1 MNSMDR
7 GGQTAGKDVP
17 AAAVSHPS
25 ILEDLYFDTT
35 DLVDYFHGN
44 ATPSGIQ
51 RFAIEVIRAAV
62 ANRPPGTVH
71 AICFRPEMQDAVEL
85 PLGWFLDQGAPKVQE
100 MVRQL
105 SLSLPKAKRL
115 KGFKGVR
122 YVLKYLEHIYRTD
135 IRALWDKRYQ
145 NRLTPLDLPA
155 NAHVVVLGAV
165 WNFRGYADYL
175 ARQKATRPQMRLS
188 VFVHDL
194 IPWYGNKFVGDGVAP
209 KFLAYMRAYLALADR
224 LVCNSN
230 ATLADV
236 RRFAGEQGLPVP
248 PSTVVPLAHE
258 FPEPA
263 FKVVIPNG
271 EGPEAREGVRRL
283 MGARFVL
290 CVGTIEE
297 RKNSLALLKV
307 WNALA
312 QEHPFDLPLLVF
324 AGRSAEHY
332 KPFMHYA
339 AATGWC
345 GGQAVWLNGV
355 RDGELAWLYENC
367 LFTVFPSFMEGWG
380 LPVGESLWFGK
391 PCVASNTSSLPEVGG
406 DLCDYVDPA
415 DTAALHAAVRRM
427 TFDAA
432 YRESRAAAITAAPL
446 RTWSETCD
454 SLIAA
459 ISAPR
464 A

>member
-1 MNSMDR
+1 MH
-7 GGQTAGKDVP
+7 
-17 AAAVSHPS
+17 AVKEGNRSSGIALPVDGRLPS
-25 ILEDLYFDTT
+25 FGCKDLYFDTT

-62 ANRPPGTVH
+62 ANRPAGTVH
-71 AICFRPEMQDAVEL
+71 AICFRPQMRDVVEV
-85 PLGWFLDQGAPKVQE
+85 PLGWFLDEGAPKVKE
-100 MVRQL
+100 MVRAL

-115 KGFKGVR
+115 KGFKGPR
-122 YVLKYLEHIYRTD
+122 YVLKYLEHFYRTD
-135 IRALWDKRYQ
+135 IRALWDARYQ
-145 NRLTPLDLPA
+145 NRLVPLDLPA

-165 WNFRGYADYL
+165 WNFQGYADFL
-175 ARQKATRPQMRLS
+175 ARQKVRRPGLRLS

-194 IPWYGNKFVGDGVAP
+194 IPWYGNKYVGDGVAP
-209 KFLAYMRAYLALADR
+209 KFLAYLRSYLALADH
-224 LVCNSN
+224 LLCNSK
-230 ATLADV
+230 ATLEDV
-236 RRFAGEQGLPVP
+236 RRFAGEQGLSVP
-248 PSTVVPLAHE
+248 PATVVPLAHE
-258 FPEPA
+258 FPTPA
-263 FKVVIPNG
+263 FTVTIPNG
-271 EGPEAREGVRRL
+271 EGPEARVGVRRL
-283 MGARFVL
+283 VGERFVL

-307 WNALA
+307 WTALA

-332 KPFMHYA
+332 KAFMHYA

-345 GGQAVWLNGV
+345 AGQAVWLNGV

-406 DLCDYVDPA
+406 DLCDYVDPS
-415 DTAALHAAVRRM
+415 DTAALHAAVRRL
-427 TFDAA
+427 TFDDA
-432 YRESRAAAITAAPL
+432 YREASAARIKAARL
-446 RTWSETCD
+446 RTWGETCD
-454 SLIAA
+454 GLLAA
-459 ISAPR
+459 ISR
-464 A
+464 DDE

>member
-1 MNSMDR
+1 MHAMDR
-7 GGQTAGKDVP
+7 GGQTAGKDLP
-17 AAAVSHPS
+17 AAGNATSS
-25 ILEDLYFDTT
+25 IPEHLYFDTT

-51 RFAIEVIRAAV
+51 RFAIEVIRAAA
-62 ANRPPGTVH
+62 ANRPAGSVH
-71 AICFRPEMQDAVEL
+71 ALCFRPQTQDMVEL
-85 PLGWFLDQGAPKVQE
+85 PLGWFLDAGAPNVQE

-115 KGFKGVR
+115 QGFRGLR
-122 YVLKYLEHIYRTD
+122 YVLKYAEHVYRTD
-135 IRALWDKRYQ
+135 IRPLWDKRYR
-145 NRLTPLDLPA
+145 NRLSPVDLPA

-165 WNFRGYADYL
+165 WNFAGYADVL
-175 ARQKATRPQMRLS
+175 ARQKAARPGIKLS

-209 KFLAYMRAYLALADR
+209 KFLAYLRSYLALADR
-224 LVCNSN
+224 LLCNSN
-230 ATLADV
+230 ATLNDV
-236 RRFAGEQGLPVP
+236 QRFAGEHGLSVP
-248 PSTVVPLAHE
+248 PATVVPLAHE
-258 FPEPA
+258 FPAPA

-283 MGARFVL
+283 SGERFVL
-290 CVGTIEE
+290 CVGTIED

-332 KPFMHYA
+332 KAFMQFG

-345 GGQAVWLNGV
+345 GGQAVWLSGL

-391 PCVASNTSSLPEVGG
+391 PCVASNASSVPEVGG

-415 DTAALHAAVRRM
+415 DPAALHAAVRRM
-427 TFDAA
+427 TFDADH
-432 YRESRAAAITAAPL
+432 RAARAARIKAAPL
-446 RTWSETCD
+446 RTWKDTCA
-454 SLIAA
+454 SLLAAIAA
-459 ISAPR
+459 PGA
-464 A
+464 